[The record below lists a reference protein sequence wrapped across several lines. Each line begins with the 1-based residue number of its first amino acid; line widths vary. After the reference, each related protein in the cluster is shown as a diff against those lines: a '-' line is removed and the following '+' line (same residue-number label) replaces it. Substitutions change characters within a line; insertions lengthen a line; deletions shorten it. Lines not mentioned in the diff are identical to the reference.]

1 MEQNKKR
8 LVLNTIYMYI
18 LSFAKLIIPLIS
30 LPYLTKVLSVEC
42 VGSVS
47 FVKSIISYMQIL
59 IDFGFLL
66 SATKDIVGIIKN
78 KGKVDR
84 EVGNTLYA
92 QILFSAV
99 AIIVIVICSYSL
111 EILDGYEL
119 YTILSVIP
127 VVLSIFLFEYVFR
140 AYEEMSKISLR
151 YVVMRLIALVLT
163 LIFVK
168 SDSQVILMPIF
179 DIIASL
185 VAVIL
190 VIVQL
195 KKLGIKCDFSFK
207 RIKDAFVSI
216 KKSCVYFFTNFM
228 SSAFSLFNTL
238 LIGVIL
244 TKQDVAYWTV
254 AFQFLTAIQT
264 MYNPIISSVYPL
276 MLKEKK
282 LKVIHQIMLI
292 FMPIILVGSVA
303 VYFLSD
309 WFVTLVFGDAYI
321 YSGTIIRWIIPVIIA
336 SFPAMLYAW
345 PCFSVINK
353 EKVNTIITITC
364 AVIQIIGIVVLI
376 IADMFT
382 LINLAMVRSVV
393 EVILAILRVV
403 AVYRYKKNFACADV
417 SAQQDSE
424 EVVEIEKK

>member
-1 MEQNKKR
+1 MEQNKKK

-47 FVKSIISYMQIL
+47 FIKSIISYMQIL

-78 KGKVDR
+78 KGNVNR

-92 QILFSAV
+92 QILFGILAV
-99 AIIVIVICSYSL
+99 GVIVVCALSL
-111 EILDGYEL
+111 DILDGYEL
-119 YTILSVIP
+119 YTILSIIP

-151 YVVMRLIALVLT
+151 YVVMRLIALGLT

-168 SDSQVILMPIF
+168 SDSQIILMPIF
-179 DIIASL
+179 DIFASL
-185 VAVIL
+185 IAIVLVA
-190 VIVQL
+190 VQL
-195 KKLGIKCDFSFK
+195 KKLGVKCEFSVK
-207 RIKDAFVSI
+207 RIREAFLSI

-228 SSAFSLFNTL
+228 SSAFSLLNTL
-238 LIGVIL
+238 IIGIIL

-282 LKVIHQIMLI
+282 LKVIEQIMLI
-292 FMPIILVGSVA
+292 FMPIIFVGSVA
-303 VYFLSD
+303 IFFLSD
-309 WFVTLVFGDAYI
+309 WFVRIVFGEGYI
-321 YSGTIIRWIIPVIIA
+321 FAGTIIVWIIPVIIA
-336 SFPAMLYAW
+336 SFPALLYAW
-345 PCFSVINK
+345 PCFSVINR
-353 EKVNTIITITC
+353 EKTNTIITVVG
-364 AVIQIIGIVVLI
+364 AGVQIIGIVILI
-376 IADMFT
+376 LANMFT
-382 LINLAMVRSVV
+382 LINLAIVRSIV
-393 EVILAILRVV
+393 EVIIATARVI
-403 AVYRYKKNFACADV
+403 AVYKYRKLFGGV
-417 SAQQDSE
+417 SNTSSE
-424 EVVEIEKK
+424 NTQTKSIKE